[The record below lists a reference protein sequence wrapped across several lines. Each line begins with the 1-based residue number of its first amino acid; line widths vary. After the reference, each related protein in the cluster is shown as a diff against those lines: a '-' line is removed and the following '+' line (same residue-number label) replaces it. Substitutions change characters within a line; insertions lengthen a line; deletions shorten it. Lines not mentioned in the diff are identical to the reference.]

1 MTGRLSRPASEPQF
15 LAEQKARTA
24 MPLTD
29 EIPDFIEE
37 SPAYEEGW
45 SAYQREIDRVDNPY
59 DAEREADAFRDW
71 MRGWDDALDEAQEEV
86 ER

>member
-1 MTGRLSRPASEPQF
+1 MRRTQPQP
-15 LAEQKARTA
+15 T

-29 EIPDFIEE
+29 EIPEFIEE

-59 DAEREADAFRDW
+59 DAERESDAFRDW
-71 MRGWDDALDEAQEEV
+71 MRGWDDALDEAQQEV